1 MPTNLKYRPRG
12 HARCVCMRRRYGLC
26 QITLD
31 VCFFGVAWTLGPLGV
46 EGPESPEPPVC
57 VTGRVEVEDDSGN
70 VVRPSPKRK
79 HLTTSEQFL
88 TTCPQQSSYDVV
100 RRITHLQRYK
110 QSFLTCRTS
119 SDSFRSRYSLDR
131 VFSVVSSF
139 SCFKIARDYSMSYA
153 VVGPNTMSRAS
164 PLRDNL

>member
-1 MPTNLKYRPRG
+1 M
-12 HARCVCMRRRYGLC
+12 
-26 QITLD
+26 QD
-31 VCFFGVAWTLGPLGV
+31 VCACGGDTVFAKLLWTFVSLVSLGPWDAWGLKARFN
-46 EGPESPEPPVC
+46 ESPEPPVC

-100 RRITHLQRYK
+100 RRITHLQRFK

-139 SCFKIARDYSMSYA
+139 SCFKITRD
-153 VVGPNTMSRAS
+153 
-164 PLRDNL
+164 

>member
-1 MPTNLKYRPRG
+1 MCVHAAAIRSLPNYFGRLFLWCRLDLGTPGGWRPDSTNRLNPRSASLVEWRWKMTAG
-12 HARCVCMRRRYGLC
+12 MS
-26 QITLD
+26 
-31 VCFFGVAWTLGPLGV
+31 FPPL
-46 EGPESPEPPVC
+46 
-57 VTGRVEVEDDSGN
+57 
-70 VVRPSPKRK
+70 

-153 VVGPNTMSRAS
+153 VVGPITMSRAS